1 MKNLIKKIKVFFIK
15 KNYFIKFNELE
26 KLNLDQLVNTICMI
40 SPFTVE
46 EKQKLVEASE
56 IGKKIKI
63 LEKLVNFELANNFE
77 NRTIQ

>member
-1 MKNLIKKIKVFFIK
+1 
-15 KNYFIKFNELE
+15 
-26 KLNLDQLVNTICMI
+26 MI

-46 EKQKLVEASE
+46 EKQKLVEAIE
-56 IGKKIKI
+56 ISKKIII